1 MNARIIIGAACGL
14 VLLALA
20 AVALVQSIRHD
31 RIIRDEQARL
41 RRRFPA

>member
-1 MNARIIIGAACGL
+1 MSGRTIVAVVCGL
-14 VLLALA
+14 VLIALA